1 MPLSPKSI
9 YVIQRSS
16 DNLTWEEKYISGS
29 NILIGT
35 DANGTLVDI
44 PIASIINS
52 KLEIAN
58 VAPTDVSA
66 SIQSFNFDSLG
77 EFISLK
83 STTTIKA
90 NGKFPVGMQSVAGL
104 TATVYYTSTDIEATA
119 PSITLSIYPTGNSS
133 VHNSQQFTL
142 PTTPINTIISQSIAI
157 QSATFNG
164 CTTSSYYTLEINN
177 LTPAITSDIRFRL
190 LKIEK

>member
-35 DANGTLVDI
+35 DVTGALVSL
-44 PIASIINS
+44 PISSIINS

-58 VAPTDVSA
+58 VSPADVSA

-83 STTTIKA
+83 STTTIKTT
-90 NGKFPVGMQSVAGL
+90 GKFPVGMQSIADL
-104 TATVYYTSTDIEATA
+104 TATFYYTSTDIEATS

-133 VHNSQQFTL
+133 VRNSQQFTL
-142 PTTPINTIISQSIAI
+142 PTSPINAIISKSIAI
-157 QSATFNG
+157 QQSTFNG

-177 LTPAITSDIRFRL
+177 LTPEITSDIRFRL